1 MYPEESVR
9 PSAVPF
15 LEVSD
20 TRYSSI
26 RAAIRAQALN
36 CATRQLRRTFALE
49 AVLRVIWHALKVW
62 CYSDTVTPPSMM
74 NRKDSQK
81 KTRTV
86 HTYLRRIEL

>member
-62 CYSDTVTPPSMM
+62 CYSDTTYIVISMF
-74 NRKDSQK
+74 
-81 KTRTV
+81 
-86 HTYLRRIEL
+86 Y